1 MAAKR
6 TFYRDRWNDR
16 KVWEVVKLRGG
27 FYLRQYI
34 NGKQF
39 GRGIRTTKGHI
50 KNIGIFDFE
59 VISGIQ

>member
-1 MAAKR
+1 MAVKR

-39 GRGIRTTKGHI
+39 GRGI
-50 KNIGIFDFE
+50 
-59 VISGIQ
+59 